1 MNRAISLREHTTK
14 AVKSRVCSHSFSL
27 LNSSVKRV
35 KLLNCKHRS
44 PEAETLRGQKDRI
57 ERTSRKVFLLKNYK
71 IILGRPLDS
80 NHGIELQNEHEE
92 ENESAAADAE
102 WTVYFINLYP
112 QKPRDRRYHDATKEG
127 Y

>member
-44 PEAETLRGQKDRI
+44 PEAETLPRTEFIIECEDRMRGQKFI
-57 ERTSRKVFLLKNYK
+57 MECEGKKLK
-71 IILGRPLDS
+71 L
-80 NHGIELQNEHEE
+80 
-92 ENESAAADAE
+92 
-102 WTVYFINLYP
+102 FI
-112 QKPRDRRYHDATKEG
+112 
-127 Y
+127 